1 MLVAWR
7 PLRPPSWGGTIDRPA
22 NGHRDRV
29 KLEGGTDGTDTAD
42 RMRRDPPAAIPD
54 APATTLDAAVDTP
67 QAEDR
72 ASFRPARGPSKPF
85 IIALLLG
92 ILGVLVF
99 ALAASA
105 LFIFGMGIA
114 LAFFLVPVVNRQER
128 RGMQRWIAAIV
139 TVVVTLLAMIVFVAV
154 IAVIV
159 VNQGIQFV
167 QELPTHLDDLGT
179 TYRDLDLP
187 DWLRSGT
194 DTIIAAAQDNLA
206 SVDQGAIV
214 AGLIGRTVNLIGGF
228 FAWMLLPFFLFYL
241 LKDQPT
247 MSHTFYERV
256 PLPWKDDVSKVLTI
270 TVGNFAQYFK
280 AEFLVG
286 SILFVMVTVGMIVIG
301 LVTDAHLLVD
311 FAILLGVI
319 AFVMELLPQIGPI
332 ISYVP
337 ALILALASGPAAVIV
352 VSVFYFV
359 VFNIEGSILV
369 PTFEGRMIS
378 FTGAS
383 VLALIAIGFALG
395 GILGAI
401 LVLPLASIVRDV
413 FRHFFD
419 QAVQESLVLEP
430 APDTPAGAATS
441 SG

>member
-1 MLVAWR
+1 MDQSPTSADGEVEA
-7 PLRPPSWGGTIDRPA
+7 PT
-22 NGHRDRV
+22 
-29 KLEGGTDGTDTAD
+29 TDESG
-42 RMRRDPPAAIPD
+42 AAETE
-54 APATTLDAAVDTP
+54 ASRSSRATVGAA
-67 QAEDR
+67 R
-72 ASFRPARGPSKPF
+72 FRPATAPSKPF
-85 IIALLLG
+85 VIALLLAIIG
-92 ILGVLVF
+92 LLVF

-105 LFIFGMGIA
+105 LFVFGVGVA
-114 LAFFLVPVVNRQER
+114 LAFFLVPVVNRLER
-128 RGMQRWIAAIV
+128 RGMRRWVAAIV
-139 TVVVTLLAMIVFVAV
+139 TVVVTLLGMV
-154 IAVIV
+154 ILLVVITDVV

-167 QELPTHLDDLGT
+167 ENLPAYLDDLGQ
-179 TYRDLDLP
+179 TYRELDLP
-187 DWLRSGT
+187 GWLRAGT
-194 DTIIAAAQDNLA
+194 DTIIVSVQDN
-206 SVDQGAIV
+206 VRGIDQGAVV
-214 AGLIGRTVNLIGGF
+214 AGLIGSTLDLIGGF

-247 MSHTFYERV
+247 MAHTFYERV

-270 TVGNFAQYFK
+270 TVGNFAQYFR

-301 LVTDAHLLVD
+301 LVTDSQLLIE

-319 AFVMELLPQIGPI
+319 AFIMELLPQIGPI
-332 ISYVP
+332 ISYIP
-337 ALILALASGPAAVIV
+337 ALVLAIASGPAAIIV

-383 VLALIAIGFALG
+383 VLFLIAIGFALG

-419 QAVQESLVLEP
+419 QAVLESLVIDQVVT
-430 APDTPAGAATS
+430 ADTRAAD
-441 SG
+441 G

>member
-1 MLVAWR
+1 MDPA
-7 PLRPPSWGGTIDRPA
+7 PPSTQGGITSGIDDVQA
-22 NGHRDRV
+22 
-29 KLEGGTDGTDTAD
+29 TATE
-42 RMRRDPPAAIPD
+42 AAGD
-54 APATTLDAAVDTP
+54 AST
-67 QAEDR
+67 
-72 ASFRPARGPSKPF
+72 ASVSARFRPATAPSKPF

-92 ILGVLVF
+92 IVAVLVF
-99 ALAASA
+99 ALSASA
-105 LFIFGMGIA
+105 LFIFGVGIA
-114 LAFFLVPVVNRQER
+114 LAFFLVPVVNRLER
-128 RGMQRWIAAIV
+128 RGMRRWIAAIV
-139 TVVVTLLAMIVFVAV
+139 TVVVTLLTMVVFLVV
-154 IAVIV
+154 IASIV
-159 VNQGIQFV
+159 VDQGIQFV
-167 QELPTHLDDLGT
+167 EQLPTYLDDLGR
-179 TYRDLDLP
+179 TYRELDLP

-194 DTIIAAAQDNLA
+194 DTIIVSIQDN
-206 SVDQGAIV
+206 VRGIDQGAVV
-214 AGLIGRTVNLIGGF
+214 AGLIGGTLSLIGGF

-247 MSHTFYERV
+247 MALTFYERV

-270 TVGNFAQYFK
+270 TVGNFAQYFR

-301 LVTDAHLLVD
+301 IVTDAQLLVD

-319 AFVMELLPQIGPI
+319 AFIMELLPQIGPI

-383 VLALIAIGFALG
+383 VLFLIAIGFALG

-419 QAVQESLVLEP
+419 QAVQESLVIDP
-430 APDTPAGAATS
+430 IDHAPVGAA
-441 SG
+441 GD